1 MRPRLAAYSF
11 ALLLALS
18 VAYDLWRMPLQVS
31 DSLEEI
37 VFVSRF
43 DGVGEA
49 FAAGLDTSN
58 YFRPLRI
65 AQTKAIATLSGGAY
79 HTGFKAFH
87 AALVLAAFLLFVRAL
102 DVRTN
107 ADLVAAGFAL
117 LVFTGIHTFL
127 GLVKEA
133 YPVNHFLEVVA
144 LSLLALNLARS
155 RGGVLVDLAAAAAVA
170 AACLTLESGVL
181 VWVVLAAARA
191 SGLRGVSARGLA
203 AATVLVAVYA
213 AVRLFVVRSDV
224 SDMMTRDTGF
234 LFGFI
239 SPADARAR
247 WGHAGWLYLYNVVAS
262 VLSVLFAEPRRGV
275 WVATRS
281 IIEGE
286 IPIRFWVYLVSQLGA
301 TALILTAA
309 REFRQLKL
317 IPIFA
322 TVLIANAAISFAY
335 TKDEIVS
342 VAGAFYALAAYAAA
356 RHVIAR
362 SGQLRRPAAAALGA
376 ALVCVSCA
384 WGVRVF
390 GVHHVLQSH
399 AFKNR
404 SDWAE
409 LPQDW
414 KSRGIWPSNEETADL
429 IARLRSEALRTP
441 VVNPRFVPRW
451 SEQVFDVE

>member
-1 MRPRLAAYSF
+1 MRPRPAAYSF

-37 VFVSRF
+37 VFVSRLE
-43 DGVGEA
+43 GVADA

-65 AQTKAIATLSGGAY
+65 AQTKAIAQLSGGHY
-79 HTGFKAFH
+79 HAGFKTVH

-107 ADLVAAGFAL
+107 GDLAAAGFAL

-155 RGGVLVDLAAAAAVA
+155 RGGLVVDLTAAAAVA

-191 SGLRGVSARGLA
+191 SGLRGVSPRGLA
-203 AATVLVAVYA
+203 AATALVAVYA
-213 AVRLFVVRSDV
+213 AVRLFLVRSDV
-224 SDMMTRDTGF
+224 TDMMTRDTGF

-239 SPADARAR
+239 SPADARER
-247 WGHAGWLYLYNVVAS
+247 WGHAGWLYLYNVAAS
-262 VLSVLFAEPRRGV
+262 ALSVLFAEPRRGV
-275 WVATRS
+275 WVAARS
-281 IIEGE
+281 IADGQIA
-286 IPIRFWVYLVSQLGA
+286 IRFWVNLISQLGA
-301 TALILTAA
+301 TALIVYAA
-309 REFRQLKL
+309 REFRRLAL

-322 TVLIANAAISFAY
+322 TVLIANAAMSFAY

-356 RHVIAR
+356 RHIIAR
-362 SGQLRRPAAAALGA
+362 SRELRRPAAAALAA

-384 WGVRVF
+384 WGVRVV

-404 SDWAE
+404 SDWAV

-414 KSRGIWPSNEETADL
+414 RSRGIWPSNEDTGYL
-429 IARLRSEALRTP
+429 IERLRSDALRTP

-451 SEQVFDVE
+451 AEQVFDVE